1 LELSLSQELLLA
13 ITITLAAIASP
24 IGGVIALWA
33 KPSTLFMS
41 GVLGFTS
48 GILLA
53 TIAFEMLPNA
63 LEHSSLALATLG
75 FAAGFV
81 VVYAFD
87 LFIHKGVLV
96 GEKAEQRRWLKR
108 TYRSRLSG
116 DDEVTVLAAGTSAE
130 ELIEGLSIGVGL
142 AIKPELGLLVALAI
156 AIDNIS
162 EALSI
167 GEIIRLEK
175 DHRGRSEARRI
186 LGWTSLIGLSVLV
199 SAVAGWL
206 FLRGLPQSTLGF
218 LFGAGAG
225 GMFYLTVTDLV
236 PKAEEHQYQQLPA
249 VTMGVGFMLI
259 FALSTFL

>member
-63 LEHSSLALATLG
+63 LKHSSLALATLG

-116 DDEVTVLAAGTSAE
+116 DVTVLAAGTSAE

-167 GEIIRLEK
+167 GEIIRLEN
-175 DHRGRSEARRI
+175 DHLGRSEARRI